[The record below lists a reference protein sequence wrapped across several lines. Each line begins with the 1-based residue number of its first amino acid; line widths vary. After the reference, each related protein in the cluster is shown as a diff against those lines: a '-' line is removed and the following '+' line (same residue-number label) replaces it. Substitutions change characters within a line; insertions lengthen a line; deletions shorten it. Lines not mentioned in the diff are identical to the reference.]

1 MAVNIYN
8 NLVLNFFRIVT
19 SLKANITFS
28 NQSTCI
34 LSNTKYVFM
43 QFLAALQITKA
54 KNVQY

>member
-8 NLVLNFFRIVT
+8 NLLNFFRIVT
-19 SLKANITFS
+19 NLKANITFS
-28 NQSTCI
+28 NESTCI

-43 QFLAALQITKA
+43 QFLATLQITKA